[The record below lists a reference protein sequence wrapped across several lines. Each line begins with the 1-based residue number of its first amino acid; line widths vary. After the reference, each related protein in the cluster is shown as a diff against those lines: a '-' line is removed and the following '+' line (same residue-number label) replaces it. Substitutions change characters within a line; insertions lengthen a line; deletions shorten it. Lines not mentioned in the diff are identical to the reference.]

1 MTFNQFVQ
9 KLYTHCGNGNTQ
21 PNFLREL
28 FCKITNAQEDPIFE
42 KDDDYLRKFFS
53 GTRNLPQKS
62 ASYLL
67 THLDKGKFDT
77 YLYDLLAKMPSQSY
91 VMILS
96 PLLATHQMRI

>member
-42 KDDDYLRKFFS
+42 KDDDYLSGRFMPRKPLDVRKAYGRLFAN
-53 GTRNLPQKS
+53 GKQK
-62 ASYLL
+62 
-67 THLDKGKFDT
+67 
-77 YLYDLLAKMPSQSY
+77 
-91 VMILS
+91 
-96 PLLATHQMRI
+96 ATWGVWSWLFA